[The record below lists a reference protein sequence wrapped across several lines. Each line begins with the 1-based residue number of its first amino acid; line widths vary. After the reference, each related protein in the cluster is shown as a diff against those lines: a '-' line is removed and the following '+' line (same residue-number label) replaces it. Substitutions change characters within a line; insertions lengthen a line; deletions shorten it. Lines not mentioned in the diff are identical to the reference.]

1 MMKYACFSGDA
12 IISRQRMTR
21 LVLLVFSLCILTL
34 LAQEVCA
41 ADEIKPGE
49 TLELS
54 RCIAIAL
61 KNHPSLL
68 SATGSFDASRSRV
81 YEARSGYYPQVS
93 ASSAYSRTHPG
104 AVTGAGGTGK
114 GAFDD
119 YQGTVDLN
127 QTLLDFGKT
136 STQVEVNSLSADAS
150 KADLEDV
157 TSQVIL
163 GVRQAYYGILQAKQS
178 REANAETVAQFEQH
192 LEQARRFYEVGIRA
206 KIDVTT
212 AEVDLSQAKLNLLK
226 AQNGERIARITLNN
240 AMGVPD
246 APAYEVKEDLGYEDY
261 PIDLET
267 ALKRG
272 YELRPDYAAV
282 KARREAG
289 ERSIDLAYTGYY
301 PVLSG
306 NALYGWTGQDF
317 PLEKEWTFGASLSFP
332 LFSGFLTRYQ
342 VEEARGNLEV
352 LRGDEALVRQN
363 VRFDVEQAFYNLN
376 DTREGIVLAK
386 LSVEQAKE
394 NRELAQ
400 GRYATGVGS
409 TIEVTDALVTEI
421 NAKTS
426 YINALYAYRLA
437 IANLEK
443 AMGVRQ

>member
-1 MMKYACFSGDA
+1 MRHS
-12 IISRQRMTR
+12 ITSTRRMR
-21 LVLLVFSLCILTL
+21 RSLLLVLSLCILTL
-34 LAQEVCA
+34 LSQEVRA
-41 ADEIKPGE
+41 ADEITSGE

-81 YEARSGYYPQVS
+81 YQARSGYYPQVS
-93 ASSAYSRTHPG
+93 ASSAYSRTHPPG
-104 AVTGAGGTGK
+104 VVSGSGGTGK
-114 GAFDD
+114 GAFDE
-119 YQGTVDLN
+119 YQGSVNLN
-127 QTLLDFGKT
+127 QTLFDFGKT
-136 STQVEVNSLSADAS
+136 STQVEVNSLDADAS

-157 TSQVIL
+157 TSQVVL

-240 AMGVPD
+240 AMGMPD
-246 APAYEVKEDLGYEDY
+246 APAYEVKEDLGYQDY

-272 YELRPDYAAV
+272 YEMRPDYAAV
-282 KARREAG
+282 KARREAA

-317 PLEKEWTFGASLSFP
+317 PLEKEWSFGASLSFP

-352 LRGDEALVRQN
+352 LKGDEALVRQN

-400 GRYATGVGS
+400 GRYATGVGN

-426 YINALYAYRLA
+426 YINALFAYRLA

-443 AMGVRQ
+443 AMGIKE

>member
-1 MMKYACFSGDA
+1 
-12 IISRQRMTR
+12 MTR
-21 LVLLVFSLCILTL
+21 PLLLVSSLCILTL
-34 LAQEVCA
+34 LTQEVRA

-61 KNHPSLL
+61 KNHPGLL
-68 SATGSFDASRSRV
+68 SATGSLDASRSRV
-81 YEARSGYYPQVS
+81 YEARSGYYPQVN

-104 AVTGAGGTGK
+104 VVSGNGGTGK
-114 GAFDD
+114 GAFDE
-119 YQGTVDLN
+119 YQGSVNLN
-127 QTLLDFGKT
+127 QTLFDFGKT
-136 STQVEVNSLSADAS
+136 STQVEVNSLGAQAS
-150 KADLEDV
+150 RADLEDV
-157 TSQVIL
+157 TGQVIL

-178 REANAETVAQFEQH
+178 REANAEAVTQFEQH
-192 LEQARRFYEVGIRA
+192 LEQAKRFYEVGTVA

-212 AEVDLSQAKLNLLK
+212 AEVDLSQARLNLLK
-226 AQNGERIARITLNN
+226 ADNGVRIARITLNN
-240 AMGVPD
+240 AMGMPA
-246 APAYEVKEDLGYEDY
+246 APAYEVKEDLAYQDY

-272 YELRPDYAAV
+272 YELRPDLAAV
-282 KARREAG
+282 KARREGAQ
-289 ERSIDLAYTGYY
+289 RSIDLAYKGYY

-306 NALYGWTGQDF
+306 NAGYGWTGQDF
-317 PLEKEWTFGASLSFP
+317 PLEREWSFGAAVNFP

-352 LRGDEALVRQN
+352 LKGDEELVRQS

-376 DTREGIVLAK
+376 DAREGIVLAK

-400 GRYATGVGS
+400 GRYATGVGN
-409 TIEVTDALVTEI
+409 TIEVTDAFVTEI

-426 YINALYAYRLA
+426 SINALYAYRLA

>member
-1 MMKYACFSGDA
+1 MRHS
-12 IISRQRMTR
+12 ITSTRRMR
-21 LVLLVFSLCILTL
+21 RSLLLVLSLCIFTL
-34 LAQEVCA
+34 ITQEVRA
-41 ADEIKPGE
+41 ADEINPGE

-81 YEARSGYYPQVS
+81 YQARSGYYPQVS
-93 ASSAYSRTHPG
+93 ASSAYSRTHPPG
-104 AVTGAGGTGK
+104 VVSGSGGTGK
-114 GAFDD
+114 GAFDE
-119 YQGTVDLN
+119 YQGSVNLN
-127 QTLLDFGKT
+127 QTLFDFGKT
-136 STQVEVNSLSADAS
+136 STQVEVNSLGAQAS
-150 KADLEDV
+150 RADLEDV

-178 REANAETVAQFEQH
+178 QGANAETVAQFEQH

-212 AEVDLSQAKLNLLK
+212 AEVELSQARLNLLK
-226 AQNGERIARITLNN
+226 ADNGMRIARITLNN
-240 AMGVPD
+240 AMGMPD
-246 APAYEVKEDLGYEDY
+246 APGYEVKEDLGYQEY

-272 YELRPDYAAV
+272 YEMRPDYMAV
-282 KARREAG
+282 KARREAA
-289 ERSIDLAYTGYY
+289 ERSIDLAYKGYY

-306 NALYGWTGQDF
+306 NAGYGWTGQDF
-317 PLEKEWTFGASLSFP
+317 PLEKEWSFGAGLSFP

-352 LRGDEALVRQN
+352 LKGDEELVRQN
-363 VRFDVEQAFYNLN
+363 VRFDVEQAFYNLK
-376 DTREGIVLAK
+376 DVREGIVLAK